1 MSKNQVVF
9 LLGHSVLNN
18 STFIVNVNNGHVVI

>member
-9 LLGHSVLNN
+9 LLGHCVLNY
-18 STFIVNVNNGHVVI
+18 STFIVNVINGHVVI